1 MKTVADILFYIMLSS
16 FIFCFILLI
25 VGSLEWA
32 VFISITC
39 IVSAILGITL
49 AWIDDMNNKNKE

>member
-1 MKTVADILFYIMLSS
+1 MKTISNILFYMMLLS
-16 FIFCFILLI
+16 FILCFILLLA
-25 VGSLEWA
+25 GSLESA

-49 AWIDDMNNKNKE
+49 VWIEDQKTKNK